1 MSRSFRRALV
11 FTSVAV
17 VAASLGA
24 VVVRSQTR
32 TRLQIRTLD
41 QAKSRVVTQV
51 LGGNVGRRALFGHPQ
66 LRPKGTRISS
76 WREPGKL
83 IVNEESYFFFVDEM
97 PGANWEHPAKYVLVN
112 ARTGGIQQVNASTPP
127 DDVAQLS
134 GLNPVAVQEVQVM
147 RQNVRQLRLQTLVRK
162 PILRLGVQKRYA
174 VLLSGGWNAS
184 SNYSRYWN
192 DLSFIYKAL
201 KEKYGFKD
209 EDIVVLYANGSH
221 SPNEDLDGNG
231 TDDLDYA
238 ATKANLTAVFND
250 IGSKIPA
257 DGKFFFY
264 STNHGGQ
271 VSGHNAVLYLW
282 GETITDGEFATL
294 SKKIKSGE
302 AIYVMEQCFSGGMM
316 DNLLGAQTYPCMNP
330 KLCVTTAARWDEVSW
345 ACDTEGSYDEY
356 VYHWT
361 SAVYGKTPSGAVVNA
376 DTNGDGSVTVSEAH
390 EYAKSHD
397 SRSEHPQS
405 GSCVTNA
412 CGATLKARLTVLSR
426 PTD

>member
-1 MSRSFRRALV
+1 MSRLFRKALA
-11 FTSVAV
+11 F
-17 VAASLGA
+17 AAAGA
-24 VVVRSQTR
+24 VVVSVWLVVVNSQSRATV
-32 TRLQIRTLD
+32 QIQTLD
-41 QAKSRVVTQV
+41 QAKSRVITQV

-66 LRPKGTRISS
+66 LRPRGTRISS
-76 WREPGKL
+76 WREPVKL
-83 IVNEESYFFFVDEM
+83 TANEDSYFFFVDEM
-97 PGANWEHPAKYVLVN
+97 PGANWEHPAKYVLVS
-112 ARTGGIQQVNASTPP
+112 ARTGAIQQVNASTPP
-127 DDVAQLS
+127 GDVAELS
-134 GLNPVAVQEVQVM
+134 GLNPVAVQHAEIM
-147 RQNVRQLRLQTLVRK
+147 KQNVRQLRLQTLIAKQVLK
-162 PILRLGVQKRYA
+162 LPVQKRYA

-201 KEKYGFKD
+201 KEKYGFRD
-209 EDIVVLYANGSH
+209 QDIVVLYANGSH

-250 IGSKIPA
+250 IGAKIPN

-271 VSGHNAVLYLW
+271 VSGQNAVLYLW
-282 GETITDGEFATL
+282 GETITDADFATL

-330 KLCVTTAARWDEVSW
+330 KLCVMTAARWDEVSW
-345 ACDTEGSYDEY
+345 GCDTEGSYDEY

-376 DTNGDGSVTVSEAH
+376 DANGDGSVTMSEAH
-390 EYAKSHD
+390 DYAKSHD
-397 SRSEHPQS
+397 SVTEHPQS
-405 GSCVTNA
+405 GACVTNA
-412 CGATLKARLTVLSR
+412 CGATLKARITGLAR
-426 PTD
+426 PSD

>member
-1 MSRSFRRALV
+1 MSRLFRKALA
-11 FTSVAV
+11 F
-17 VAASLGA
+17 AAAGA
-24 VVVRSQTR
+24 VVVSVWVVVVNSQSRATV
-32 TRLQIRTLD
+32 QIQTLD

-66 LRPKGTRISS
+66 LRPRGTRISS
-76 WREPGKL
+76 WREPVKL
-83 IVNEESYFFFVDEM
+83 TANEDSYFFFVDEM
-97 PGANWEHPAKYVLVN
+97 PGANWEHPAKYVLVS
-112 ARTGGIQQVNASTPP
+112 ARTGAIQQVNASTPP
-127 DDVAQLS
+127 SEVAEMS
-134 GLNPVAVQEVQVM
+134 GLNPEAVHQAEVM
-147 RQNVRQLRLQTLVRK
+147 KQNVRQLRLQTLVLK
-162 PILRLGVQKRYA
+162 QVMKLSIQKRYA
-174 VLLSGGWNAS
+174 VLVSGGWNAS

-192 DLSFIYKAL
+192 DLSFIYKTL
-201 KEKYGFKD
+201 KEKYGFRD

-250 IGSKIPA
+250 IGAKIPN

-271 VSGHNAVLYLW
+271 VSGQNAVLYLW
-282 GETITDGEFATL
+282 GETITDADFANL

-302 AIYVMEQCFSGGMM
+302 AVYVMEQCFSGGMM

-330 KLCVTTAARWDEVSW
+330 KLCVMTAARWDEVSW
-345 ACDTEGSYDEY
+345 GCDTEGSYDEY

-376 DTNGDGSVTVSEAH
+376 DANGDGSVTMSEAH

-397 SRSEHPQS
+397 SVTEHPQS
-405 GSCVTNA
+405 GACVTNA
-412 CGATLKARLTVLSR
+412 CGATLKARITGFAR
-426 PTD
+426 PSD

>member
-1 MSRSFRRALV
+1 MSRSFRKALV
-11 FTSVAV
+11 LTAAGAL
-17 VAASLGA
+17 AASLCVVLVSSQPGA
-24 VVVRSQTR
+24 
-32 TRLQIRTLD
+32 RLQIQTLD
-41 QAKSRVVTQV
+41 QAKTRVISQV
-51 LGGNVGRRALFGHPQ
+51 LGGDVGRRALFGHPQ
-66 LRPKGTRISS
+66 LRPRGTRISG
-76 WREPGKL
+76 WREPAKL
-83 IVNEESYFFFVDEM
+83 TVNENSYFFFVDEM

-112 ARTGGIQQVNASTPP
+112 ARTGAVQQVNASTPP
-127 DDVAQLS
+127 DEMAELS
-134 GLNPVAVQEVQVM
+134 GLNPVAVEQAQIIK
-147 RQNVRQLRLQTLVRK
+147 QNVRQLRLQTLVRK
-162 PILRLGVQKRYA
+162 QIRMLSVQKKYA

-250 IGSKIPA
+250 IGAKIPT

-271 VSGHNAVLYLW
+271 VSGQNAVLYLW
-282 GETITDGEFATL
+282 GETITDADFATL

-330 KLCVTTAARWDEVSW
+330 KLCVMTAARWDEVSW
-345 ACDTEGSYDEY
+345 GCDTEGSYDEY

-361 SAVYGKTPSGAVVNA
+361 SAVYGKTPSGAVINA
-376 DTNGDGSVTVSEAH
+376 DANGDGNVTMAEAH
-390 EYAKSHD
+390 DYAKSKD

-405 GSCVTNA
+405 GACVTNA
-412 CGATLKARLTVLSR
+412 CGATLKSLLRVLPR